1 MQLTKQEQKVI
12 RSESVQI
19 TNSSTNYDL
28 FNKMNNMS
36 MLCVHIQK
44 NINPEDKKIKLK
56 RHNTQSVNQTM
67 ILEIH
72 KLSKSFFNEIP
83 NSS

>member
-19 TNSSTNYDL
+19 TNSSTNDDL

-36 MLCVHIQK
+36 MLCVHIQ
-44 NINPEDKKIKLK
+44 NSIYPEDKKIKLK
-56 RHNTQSVNQTM
+56 RYNTQSTNQKM
-67 ILEIH
+67 VLEIH
-72 KLSKSFFNEIP
+72 KLSKSFFDEIP
-83 NSS
+83 NSR

>member
-1 MQLTKQEQKVI
+1 
-12 RSESVQI
+12 
-19 TNSSTNYDL
+19 
-28 FNKMNNMS
+28 

-67 ILEIH
+67 VLEIH

-83 NSS
+83 NSR